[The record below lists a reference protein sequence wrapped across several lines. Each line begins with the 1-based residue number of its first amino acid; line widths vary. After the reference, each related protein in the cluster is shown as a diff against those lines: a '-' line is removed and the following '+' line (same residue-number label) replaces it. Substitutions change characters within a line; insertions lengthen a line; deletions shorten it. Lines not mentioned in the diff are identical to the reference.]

1 MSDKPM
7 SHTEGGPA
15 KIQTAKAPAESTT
28 QVLSLNQSVS
38 ATAKSIS
45 KFKATRKSDT
55 KTHDHTYS

>member
-28 QVLSLNQSVS
+28 QVLSLKPECFCNCQIN
-38 ATAKSIS
+38 KQIQDN
-45 KFKATRKSDT
+45 KEIG
-55 KTHDHTYS
+55 Y